1 MKLVPRN
8 TGRGVARAATLDVS
22 LRSTVMPWGPFHG
35 RPVCEVPDSYLY
47 QLVERRLWPNIAEAV
62 EAELEF
68 RARERR
74 RAA

>member
-1 MKLVPRN
+1 MKLVPRPA
-8 TGRGVARAATLDVS
+8 ARAATPDVS
-22 LRSTVMPWGPFHG
+22 LRSTPMPWGPFHG
-35 RPVCEVPDSYLY
+35 RPVCELEDWYLY

-62 EAELEF
+62 AAELEF